1 MHKIERLLQTLAPKG
16 VEFKTLEEVF
26 EIKNGYTPSKNNPEF
41 WKNGTIPWFR
51 MEDIRENGRILK
63 DSIQHITPKALKG
76 KKLFPKNS
84 IIISTTATIG
94 EHALLIV
101 DSLANQQFTFLSKKA
116 NCDLAL
122 DMKFFF
128 YQCFL
133 LGEWCKKNT
142 NVSGFA
148 SVDMTAFKKY
158 KFPIPPLEIQQ
169 EIVKILDAFTEL
181 NTELNTEL
189 KARKKQY
196 EYYQNM
202 LLDFNDINQNH
213 KDAKMSAKTYPKRLK
228 TLLQTLAPKGVEF
241 RKLGDIGE
249 FTRGNGLLKSDLKDK
264 GRPVVHYGQIHTQYN
279 LSIDKTISYV
289 NDALFHK
296 LKKAKPND
304 ILIVTTSENV
314 KDVGKSIAWL
324 GNEEVAFSGEMYSY
338 STNENP
344 KFIIY
349 YFQTWFF
356 QKEKEKRITGTKVMR
371 IHENDLKKITIPIPP
386 LEIQQEIVKILD
398 QFSALTTDLLAGI
411 PAEIKARKK
420 QYEYYREKLLT
431 FKPLTPLN
439 NKELA

>member
-26 EIKNGYTPSKNNPEF
+26 EIRNGYTPSKNNPEF

-51 MEDIRENGRILK
+51 MEDLRENGRILK

-101 DSLANQQFTFLSKKA
+101 ESLANQRFTFLSKKA

-133 LGEWCKKNT
+133 LGEWCKNNT

-169 EIVKILDAFTEL
+169 EIVTILDAFTEL

-202 LLDFNDINQNH
+202 LLDFNDINQSH

-241 RKLGDIGE
+241 RKLGEVCEII
-249 FTRGNGLLKSDLKDK
+249 RGKRVTKKEILDK
-264 GRPVVHYGQIHTQYN
+264 GKYPVVSGGIGFMGYLNEYNREENTITIAQYGTAGFVNWQNQKFWANDVCFSVIPKETLINRYLYYVLTNMQNY
-279 LSIDKTISYV
+279 LYSISNRSAIPYSISS
-289 NDALFHK
+289 N
-296 LKKAKPND
+296 N
-304 ILIVTTSENV
+304 I
-314 KDVGKSIAWL
+314 
-324 GNEEVAFSGEMYSY
+324 M
-338 STNENP
+338 
-344 KFIIY
+344 
-349 YFQTWFF
+349 Q
-356 QKEKEKRITGTKVMR
+356 
-371 IHENDLKKITIPIPP
+371 ITIPIPP
-386 LEIQQEIVKILD
+386 LEIQQEIVTILD
-398 QFSALTTDLLAGI
+398 QFSALTTDLQAGI

-420 QYEYYREKLLT
+420 QYEYYREKLLA
-431 FKPLTPLN
+431 FKPLTP
-439 NKELA
+439 NKEVKKC